1 MRQFVLSQSRKD
13 VKVVNGVNP
22 GRLGRV
28 WLATLGTIILLA
40 GLYFIGGGGWLAWLG
55 GSWYFLITGL
65 MLVAAGGLIV
75 RRRSLGVLLIA
86 VAVLYTVV
94 WALWDVGLQFWP
106 LLSRVLAFAMI
117 GAAVAFSVPLFT
129 RSRKARIT
137 GVALGAAASVGVVI
151 TAVSAFEPKNVIRDA
166 ESVAAANDVPVEK
179 ADKEPGDWKA
189 WAGDTHGSRFSRVG
203 DITPANVK
211 DLKVAWTAHTGEAV
225 VPGLGDAED
234 QNTPLQIGDSLYV
247 CTTYSTVISYN
258 IDTGKENWRFAAGK
272 GNSTYQRCRGMAY
285 FDATTAKKVADVP
298 GVAADAALDASVS
311 PQRLIFPTGDGRL
324 MAIDA
329 HTGKPVA
336 NFGDNGAVDLKAGM
350 GEVKPGYYQQSST
363 PLLAGNLVIVGGRV
377 IDNFETNEPPGV
389 VRAFDAVTG
398 TLVWAWDPGN
408 PEVTRE
414 PLSPEGYTRGTPNV
428 WVAASYD
435 AELGMVYLP
444 TGNATPDF
452 WAGFRTEADDKYGS
466 SIVAV
471 NVTTGRPVWSFQ
483 TVHHDI
489 WDFDVTGQP
498 LIYDIPN
505 DDGSVSKAVSVTSK
519 TGMIYLLDR
528 TNGKPLA
535 DIEERPVPQGNL
547 PGERYSPTQPYS
559 VGMPN
564 IGNEVLKESDMWGA
578 TPFDQLMCR
587 IIFKSSRYDGVFT
600 PPGEDWAIQYPG
612 SLGGM
617 NWGGAS
623 VDPTT
628 HLMFVNDLR
637 LGLHYNMVPAKDIPP
652 GTGSSEGMGIIVQ
665 KGTPFGTWRERFMSP
680 LGVPCQAPPFGTLSA
695 INLKTKK
702 LVWQV
707 PVGTVQDTGPL
718 NIATGL
724 KLPLGMPTLGP
735 SLATKSGL
743 LFFAGTQD
751 FYLRAFNSRTGEEV
765 WKSRL
770 PAGSQSG
777 PITYRSEKTGKQYV
791 VIFAGGSPHSDTRSD
806 SVIAYALP

>member
-1 MRQFVLSQSRKD
+1 
-13 VKVVNGVNP
+13 VVNEVNP
-22 GRLGRV
+22 NRLGRV
-28 WLATLGTIILLA
+28 WLTVLGAIILLA
-40 GLYFIGGGGWLAWLG
+40 GLYFIGAGGWLAWLG
-55 GSWYFLITGL
+55 GSFYFLI
-65 MLVAAGGLIV
+65 
-75 RRRSLGVLLIA
+75 SGVLLA
-86 VAVLYTVV
+86 VSGVQILRGRLIGAIILAVVVVFTGV
-94 WALWDVGLQFWP
+94 WALWEVGLQFWP
-106 LLSRVLAFAMI
+106 LVSRVFAFAVI
-117 GAAVAFSVPLFT
+117 SAAVGFSVPLLT
-129 RSRKARIT
+129 RSRKARKT
-137 GVALGAAASVGVVI
+137 GIALGAVATVGIVV
-151 TAVSAFEPKNVIRDA
+151 TAVSAFEPKNIIRDVD
-166 ESVAAANDVPVEK
+166 SIAAAEKIVPDVSK
-179 ADKEPGDWKA
+179 DEPGDWKA
-189 WAGDTHGSRFSRVG
+189 WAGDTHGSRFSRLG

-211 DLKVAWTAHTGEAV
+211 DLKVAWTAHTGEV
-225 VPGLGDAED
+225 VNPNVGDSED

-247 CTTYSTVISYN
+247 CTTFSTLISYN
-258 IDTGKENWRFAAGK
+258 IDTGKENWRYTAGK
-272 GNSTYQRCRGMAY
+272 GNSTYQRCRGIGY
-285 FDATTAKKVADVP
+285 FDATTAKKVATAP
-298 GVAADAALDASVS
+298 GDTPETALDASVS

-324 MAIDA
+324 IAIDA

-336 NFGDNGAVDLKAGM
+336 NFGDNGTVDLKVGM
-350 GEVKPGYYQQSST
+350 GLVKPGYYQQSST
-363 PLLAGNLVIVGGRV
+363 PLVAGNLVIVGGRV
-377 IDNFETNEPPGV
+377 IDNFETGEPPGV
-389 VRAFDAVTG
+389 VRAYDAVTG
-398 TLVWAWDPGN
+398 KLVWAWDPGN
-408 PEVTRE
+408 PLVTRE

-435 AELGMVYLP
+435 ADLGMVYLP

-452 WAGFRTEADDKYGS
+452 WAGFRTDADDKYGS

-471 NVTTGRPVWSFQ
+471 NVATGRPVWSFQ

-498 LIYDIPN
+498 LINDIHN
-505 DDGSVSKAVSVTSK
+505 DDGTVSKAIAVTSK

-547 PGERYSPTQPYS
+547 AGERYSPTQPYS

-564 IGNEVLKESDMWGA
+564 IGNQVLKESDMWGA
-578 TPFDQLMCR
+578 TPFDQLLCR
-587 IIFKSSRYDGVFT
+587 IVFKSSRYEGVFT

-623 VDPTT
+623 IDPTT
-628 HLMFVNDLR
+628 GLMYVNDLR

-665 KGTPFGTWRERFMSP
+665 KGTPFGTWRERLMSS
-680 LGVPCQAPPFGTLSA
+680 LGVPCQSPPFGTLSA
-695 INLKTKK
+695 INLKTHK

-718 NIATGL
+718 GIATGL

-743 LFFAGTQD
+743 LFFAGSQD
-751 FYLRAFNSRTGEEV
+751 FYLRAYNSRTGEEV

-770 PAGSQSG
+770 PVGSQSG
-777 PITYRSEKTGKQYV
+777 PITYRSQKTGKQYV
-791 VIFAGGSPHSDTRSD
+791 VIFAGGSPHSDKRAD
-806 SVIAYALP
+806 DVIAYALP

>member
-1 MRQFVLSQSRKD
+1 MRKILP
-13 VKVVNGVNP
+13 N
-22 GRLGRV
+22 RLGRA
-28 WLATLGTIILLA
+28 WLVVLGAVILLA
-40 GLYFIGGGGWLAWLG
+40 GIYFVGGGGWLAWLG
-55 GSWYFLITGL
+55 GSWYFLIVGVL
-65 MLVAAGGLIV
+65 LVAAGCLIIGQ
-75 RRRSLGVLLIA
+75 RILGVLLIVGA
-86 VAVLYTVV
+86 VAYTSV
-94 WALWDVGLQFWP
+94 WAIWDVGFTFWP
-106 LLSRVLAFAMI
+106 LVSRLFAFAII

-129 RSRKARIT
+129 PARKARVT
-137 GVALGAAASVGVVI
+137 GVALGAAASVGILV
-151 TAVSAFEPKNVIRDA
+151 TAVSAFEPKNIYRDA
-166 ESVAAANDVPVEK
+166 KSIAAAESMRPQDSE
-179 ADKEPGDWKA
+179 KEPGDWKA
-189 WAGDTHGSRFSRVG
+189 WAGDTHGSRFSRLD
-203 DITPANVK
+203 DITPDNVK
-211 DLKVAWTAHTGEAV
+211 QLQVAWTAHTGEAV
-225 VPGLGDAED
+225 VPGVGDAED
-234 QNTPLQIGDSLYV
+234 QNTPLQVGDSLYV
-247 CTTYSTVISYN
+247 CTAYSTVISYN
-258 IDTGKENWRFAAGK
+258 VDTGKENWRYAAGK
-272 GNSTYQRCRGMAY
+272 GNSSYQRCRGMGY

-298 GVAADAALDASVS
+298 SVDAGATLKATVS

-329 HTGKPVA
+329 HTGNPA
-336 NFGDNGAVDLKAGM
+336 TNFGENGTVDLKVGM

-363 PLLAGNLVIVGGRV
+363 PLVAGNLVIVGGRV
-377 IDNFETNEPPGV
+377 IDNFETGEPPGV
-389 VRAFDAVTG
+389 VRAYDAVTG

-408 PEVTRE
+408 SEVTRE

-471 NVTTGRPVWSFQ
+471 NVATGRPVWSFQ

-505 DDGSVSKAVSVTSK
+505 DDGSVSKALSVTSK

-528 TNGKPLA
+528 TTGKPLA
-535 DIEERPVPQGNL
+535 HVEERKVPQGKL
-547 PGERYSPTQPYS
+547 PGERYSLTQPYS

-578 TPFDQLMCR
+578 TPFDQLICR

-612 SLGGM
+612 SLGGI
-617 NWGGAS
+617 NWGGVS

-628 HLMFVNDLR
+628 HLMYVNDLR
-637 LGLHYNMVPAKDIPP
+637 LGLHYNMVPAKEIPA

-695 INLKTKK
+695 INLKTHK

-718 NIATGL
+718 GIATGL
-724 KLPLGMPTLGP
+724 RLPLGMPTLGP

-751 FYLRAFNSRTGEEV
+751 FYLRAFNSRTGEEI

-770 PAGSQSG
+770 PVGSQSG
-777 PITYRSEKTGKQYV
+777 PITYRSQKTGKQYV
-791 VIFAGGSPHSDTRSD
+791 VIFAGGSPHSDKRGD
-806 SVIAYALP
+806 SVIAFALP

>member
-1 MRQFVLSQSRKD
+1 
-13 VKVVNGVNP
+13 VVNEASP
-22 GRLGRV
+22 GRLGRA
-28 WLATLGTIILLA
+28 WLALVGAIILLA
-40 GLYFIGGGGWLAWLG
+40 GLYFIGGGGWLASLG
-55 GSWYFLITGL
+55 GSWYFLI
-65 MLVAAGGLIV
+65 AGVPLALAGVLII
-75 RRRSLGVLLIA
+75 RRRMLGVLLVAA
-86 VAVLYTVV
+86 VVLYTGA
-94 WALWDVGLQFWP
+94 WALWEVGFKFWP
-106 LLSRVLAFAMI
+106 LLSRLFAFAVI
-117 GAAVAFSVPLFT
+117 GAVVAFSVPLLT
-129 RSRKARIT
+129 RARKARIT
-137 GVALGAAASVGVVI
+137 GLALGAVASVGIVM
-151 TAVSAFEPKNVIRDA
+151 TAVSAFQPKNIIRDA
-166 ESVAAANDVPVEK
+166 ESIAAAQAVEDTG
-179 ADKEPGDWKA
+179 AESEPGDWPA
-189 WAGDTHGSRFSRVG
+189 WAGDTHGSRFSQVG
-203 DITPANVK
+203 DITPANIK
-211 DLKVAWTAHTGEAV
+211 DLQVAWTAHTGEAV
-225 VPGLGDAED
+225 VPGVGDAED

-258 IDTGKENWRFAAGK
+258 IDTGKENWRYAAGK
-272 GNSTYQRCRGMAY
+272 GNSTYQRCRGMGY

-298 GVAADAALDASVS
+298 GVASDAPLDASVS

-336 NFGDNGAVDLKAGM
+336 NFGDNGAVDLKVGM

-363 PLLAGNLVIVGGRV
+363 PLVAGNLVIVGGRV
-377 IDNFETNEPPGV
+377 IDNFETGEPPGV

-398 TLVWAWDPGN
+398 ALVWAWDPGN

-428 WVAASYD
+428 WVAMSYD
-435 AELGMVYLP
+435 AELGMIYLP

-471 NVTTGRPVWSFQ
+471 NVATGRPAWSFQ

-498 LIYDIPN
+498 LVYDIPN
-505 DDGSVSKAVSVTSK
+505 DDGSVSKALSVTSK

-535 DIEERPVPQGNL
+535 DIEELPVPQGNL
-547 PGERYSPTQPYS
+547 AGERYSPTQPHS
-559 VGMPN
+559 TGMPN
-564 IGNEVLKESDMWGA
+564 IGNEHLTESDMWGA

-587 IIFKSSRYDGVFT
+587 IIFKSSRYDGIFT

-617 NWGGAS
+617 NWGGVS

-628 HLMFVNDLR
+628 HLMFLNDLR
-637 LGLHYNMVPAKDIPP
+637 LGLHYNMVPARDIPP

-680 LGVPCQAPPFGTLSA
+680 LGVPCPAPPFGTLSA
-695 INLKTKK
+695 INLKTHK

-751 FYLRAFNSRTGEEV
+751 FYLRAYNSRTGEEI

-770 PAGSQSG
+770 PVGSQSG

-791 VIFAGGSPHSDTRSD
+791 VIFAGGSPHSDKRGD

>member
-1 MRQFVLSQSRKD
+1 MNEVFPSRLA
-13 VKVVNGVNP
+13 
-22 GRLGRV
+22 RA
-28 WLATLGTIILLA
+28 WLATLGVIILLA

-55 GSWYFLITGL
+55 GSWYFLIAGL
-65 MLVAAGGLIV
+65 LLVTAGGLIA
-75 RRRSLGVLLIA
+75 RRRLLGVLLIA
-86 VAVLYTVV
+86 VTVLYTVV

-106 LLSRVLAFAMI
+106 LLSRVFAFAFI
-117 GAAVAFSVPLFT
+117 AAAVAFSVPLFT
-129 RSRKARIT
+129 RARKARVTAIAV
-137 GVALGAAASVGVVI
+137 GALTSVGIVATGI
-151 TAVSAFEPKNVIRDA
+151 SAFEPKNIIRDA
-166 ESVAAANDVPVEK
+166 DAVAAAEK
-179 ADKEPGDWKA
+179 VAPEIDNGAPGDWRA

-203 DITPANVK
+203 DITPENVK
-211 DLKVAWTAHTGEAV
+211 NLQVAWTAHTGEAV
-225 VPGLGDAED
+225 VPGVGDAED

-285 FDATTAKKVADVP
+285 FDATTAKKVAEVP
-298 GVAADAALDASVS
+298 GAVADGAQDSSVS

-329 HTGKPVA
+329 HTGEPVA
-336 NFGDNGAVDLKAGM
+336 NFGENGAVDLKVGM

-377 IDNFETNEPPGV
+377 IDNFETGEPPGV
-389 VRAFDAVTG
+389 VRAFDAVSG

-452 WAGFRTEADDKYGS
+452 WAGFRTEADDRYGS

-471 NVTTGRPVWSFQ
+471 NVATGRPVWSFQ

-535 DIEERPVPQGNL
+535 SIEERPVPQGKL
-547 PGERYSPTQPYS
+547 AGERYSPTQPYS
-559 VGMPN
+559 TGMPN
-564 IGNEVLKESDMWGA
+564 IGNDVLRESDMWGA

-612 SLGGM
+612 SLGGI
-617 NWGGAS
+617 NWGGVS
-623 VDPTT
+623 VDPNT
-628 HLMFVNDLR
+628 HLMFINDLR

-695 INLKTKK
+695 VNLKTHK

-735 SLATKSGL
+735 SLATQSGL

-751 FYLRAFNSRTGEEV
+751 FYLRAFNSRTGQEI

-770 PAGSQSG
+770 PVGSQSG

-791 VIFAGGSPHSDTRSD
+791 VIFAGGSPHSDQRGD